1 MTEAIDWDR
10 ERDPCMNPSPD
21 RVERTSKALEHTSC
35 ALADT
40 TSYGEKE
47 ERREVARVERR
58 EEELSCS
65 AAAVTIAWH
74 SVDLHGRKE
83 KVKINRELVI

>member
-47 ERREVARVERR
+47 ERRETARVERR
-58 EEELSCS
+58 SCDLSCS
-65 AAAVTIAWH
+65 AAAVTIA
-74 SVDLHGRKE
+74 
-83 KVKINRELVI
+83 